1 MKEIKNKKSTI
12 RIIAGEFKGKKLAMV
27 ENDKTRSSK
36 AILKESLFNTLQFDV
51 YDSVWVEAFAGTG
64 SIGLEAISRG
74 AKKAYFLEKD
84 RESFKVLQKNI
95 SAINPEKC
103 KEYLGDSFEN
113 IWIVVDELQ
122 RNKEKAFFYFDPP
135 FSIRE
140 GNEEVYDF
148 VVNTI
153 ARLPQINIEKVIIE
167 YQTGIVW
174 PKQIGNLNLT
184 KNKKFGKSSL
194 AYYE

>member
-1 MKEIKNKKSTI
+1 MISTI
-12 RIIAGEFKGKKLAMV
+12 KIIAGEFKGKKLLMV
-27 ENDKTRSSK
+27 DGNNTRSSK

-51 YDSVWVEAFAGTG
+51 YDSIWVEAFAGTG

-74 AKKAYFLEKD
+74 ASQSYFLEKD
-84 RESFKVLQKNI
+84 REAFKILQKNI
-95 SAINPEKC
+95 KSINEDKC

-113 IWIVVDELQ
+113 IWLVIDELQ
-122 RNKEKAFFYFDPP
+122 RNKQKAFFYFDPP

-140 GNEEVYDF
+140 GNEEIYDMII
-148 VVNTI
+148 NTI
-153 ARLPQINIEKVIIE
+153 SRLPQINVEKIIIE

-174 PKQIGNLNLT
+174 PKKIGNFNLT

>member
-1 MKEIKNKKSTI
+1 MISTI
-12 RIIAGEFKGKKLAMV
+12 KIIGGEFKGKKLLMV
-27 ENDKTRSSK
+27 ESKNTRSSK

-51 YDSVWVEAFAGTG
+51 HDSIWVEAFAGTG

-74 AKKAYFLEKD
+74 ANQAYFLEQD
-84 RESFKVLQKNI
+84 RAAFKVLQKNI
-95 SAINPEKC
+95 KSINEDKC

-113 IWIVVDELQ
+113 IWLVIDELQ

-140 GNEEVYDF
+140 GNEEIYDL

-153 ARLPQINIEKVIIE
+153 SRLPQVNVEKVIIE
-167 YQTGIVW
+167 YQTGINW
-174 PKQIGNLNLT
+174 PKQIGNLHLI